1 MALRGRAVLSG
12 LFILVFSSAAL
23 GAEGEAAQQSASFAA
38 WLLVFSPLILFIV
51 FMIVLARRSGV
62 HKQGGYMEKA
72 SEHMDLNLQYM
83 ARMEQKTDRMI
94 ALLESIDR
102 KLGEGEWEADR
113 GSIS

>member
-1 MALRGRAVLSG
+1 
-12 LFILVFSSAAL
+12 
-23 GAEGEAAQQSASFAA
+23 
-38 WLLVFSPLILFIV
+38 
-51 FMIVLARRSGV
+51 MIVLARRSGV

-72 SEHMDLNLQYM
+72 SEHMDLNLQSM

-102 KLGEGEWEADR
+102 KPSGEWEADR